1 MEPMLVGE
9 RRAELRRDLGKTQKE
24 VAAELHITTRTYGDY
39 EREITDPPDAIK
51 ISIAEYFNVSLDYL
65 LGVIDRPRPIKE
77 DNRYIRLPQRL
88 PEEKYKELKA
98 YMQFLIS
105 KDK

>member
-9 RRAELRRDLGKTQKE
+9 RLAELRRDLGKT
-24 VAAELHITTRTYGDY
+24 LHITTRTYGDY